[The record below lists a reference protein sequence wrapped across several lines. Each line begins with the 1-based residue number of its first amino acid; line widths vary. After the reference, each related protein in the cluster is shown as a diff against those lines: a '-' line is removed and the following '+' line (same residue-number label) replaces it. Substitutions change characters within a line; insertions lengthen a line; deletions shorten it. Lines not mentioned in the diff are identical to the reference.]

1 MGVLNLFFSDIPTP
15 DSDET
20 LSSWIFRCSVYR
32 RAKVCCLLRL
42 EDRPSSWWDNLDLK
56 YEDPDIDFATSVTRL
71 GDAGI
76 ETNARLLEAHFAM
89 RTGKLVEWKY
99 RRFYCPQCLIDDV
112 AGGHLP
118 RWRKSWC
125 YEGASACILHGR
137 HLDTLVD
144 ASRYSKAWDAFVQ
157 HCNSNVCR
165 SVADAENGMKF
176 SRLRSTTIS
185 LVSKRIF
192 YGRDPRQDGI
202 ACLFSKLYQIFLQAP
217 FKGSHGGAAR
227 IHFHT
232 QRRDRF
238 AESQTLE
245 HSFMIGPSTAD
256 SSSRF
261 GSMILA
267 AALLGVI
274 TETRYLVLSRAHETT
289 VFHSLLP
296 ADLHQAAAFPYLD
309 RRGYG
314 VLYEFL
320 GIVPRASYPILDRHL
335 QLQDQR
341 YKSDG
346 TSDGR
351 LLGVHHA
358 A

>member
-1 MGVLNLFFSDIPTP
+1 MPTP

-20 LSSWIFRCSVYR
+20 LSSWIYRCSVYR
-32 RAKVCCLLRL
+32 RSKVCRLLRL
-42 EDRPSSWWDNLDLK
+42 EDRPLRWWDNLDLK

-71 GDAGI
+71 ASAGI
-76 ETNARLLEAHFAM
+76 ETTEGLLKAHFAM
-89 RTGKLVEWKY
+89 RSGKLVEWKY
-99 RRFYCPQCLIDDV
+99 RRFYCPQCLTDDV
-112 AGGHLP
+112 TGGQLP

-125 YEGASACILHGR
+125 YEEASVCIQHR
-137 HLDTLVD
+137 RRLDILVD

-157 HCNSNVCR
+157 HCNSNAGR
-165 SVADAENGMKF
+165 SVSDVESGMKF
-176 SRLRSTTIS
+176 SRLRSTTIA
-185 LVSKRIF
+185 LMTKRIC
-192 YGRDPRQDGI
+192 YGHGPRQD
-202 ACLFSKLYQIFLQAP
+202 ATASLFSKLYQIFLHAP
-217 FKGSHGGAAR
+217 FKGSRGGAAR

-232 QRRDRF
+232 QRRERF

-267 AALLGVI
+267 GALLGII
-274 TETRYLVLSRAHETT
+274 TEARYLILSRAHET
-289 VFHSLLP
+289 VMFSSLLP
-296 ADLHQAAAFPYLD
+296 ADLHQAAAFPHLD

-314 VLYEFL
+314 AFHEFL
-320 GIVPRASYPILDRHL
+320 GIVPRASYPLLDRHL
-335 QLQDQR
+335 HLQDQR

-351 LLGVHHA
+351 SLGVRYA
-358 A
+358 PEESQKRRR